1 MDSLWRLEQT
11 LKDHK
16 GPVHCAVF
24 SSGTGGYLIT
34 GAQDRAVRLW
44 NPKTGTLVKT
54 YQGHGYEVLGV
65 AP

>member
-1 MDSLWRLEQT
+1 MDSQWSLTQT
-11 LKDHK
+11 LADHK

-24 SSGTGGYLIT
+24 SSGSGGYLIT

-54 YQGHGYEVLGV
+54 YAGHGYEVLGV